1 MFAIGLVLAFEGL
14 LCAAFP
20 TAMRRA
26 MMEAA
31 HLPENLMRIVGV
43 ISAIIGIV
51 VLWLIKAA

>member
-1 MFAIGLVLAFEGL
+1 
-14 LCAAFP
+14 
-20 TAMRRA
+20 MRRA